1 MIFALAAFYLGPGWA
16 LGIFA
21 FNALVVFFSGWWLT
35 RLWPEVSAGMILE
48 IPRYQWPSRRM
59 TSRKVWLRLREFV
72 VVSWPLLV
80 GGSGVLGV
88 AEFWHWDRLINAG
101 LSPLTSILGL
111 PASVGVTLVF
121 GVLRKELSMVMLVQ
135 ALGTTNIHAA
145 LSTAQI
151 LTFTIFVTFYIPC
164 LAALAAMVKEIG
176 GRLTALAAA
185 YSVALAT
192 ILGIASRLLLQVMHV
207 L

>member
-1 MIFALAAFYLGPGWA
+1 
-16 LGIFA
+16 
-21 FNALVVFFSGWWLT
+21 
-35 RLWPEVSAGMILE
+35 MILE
-48 IPRYQWPSRRM
+48 IPRYQWPSLRM